1 MTRKIYVIFLILA
14 MMVTGAMSEE
24 YRREHAAQ
32 TPVEVCEAG
41 RW

>member
-1 MTRKIYVIFLILA
+1 MAKKILMAILLLA

-24 YRREHAAQ
+24 YRSTRAA
-32 TPVEVCEAG
+32 EAAAEIRVIG